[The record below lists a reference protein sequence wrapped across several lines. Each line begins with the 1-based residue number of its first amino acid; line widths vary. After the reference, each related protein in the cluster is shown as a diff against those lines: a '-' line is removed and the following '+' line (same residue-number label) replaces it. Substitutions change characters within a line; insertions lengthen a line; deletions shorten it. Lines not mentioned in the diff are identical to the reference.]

1 MRRAGRRARGFRV
14 RLPGIA
20 APSYPHLLTNSPSER
35 RLEVAAVQL
44 SSQNRVAENLATC
57 AELCAAAATRGARL
71 VVLPENFA
79 FMGPDSE
86 RGHHAEVLGDVDAP
100 IQRALASLARRHAI
114 FVVGGG
120 MPERS
125 DNAERPFNTAVVFDP
140 SGTIVGSYRKIHLF
154 DVDLVDGTTLRES
167 QTTTSGSDP
176 VLIRIDDFGVG
187 LSICYDMRFP
197 ELYRAL
203 VRLGAEILLAP
214 SAFTLHTGKD
224 HWHVLLRARAV
235 ESQCYV
241 VAAAQW
247 GKHPLG
253 RTTYGHALI
262 ADPWGTVIAECSDG
276 RGFALGTVDSG
287 RLKSV
292 RASLPSLE
300 HRKL

>member
-1 MRRAGRRARGFRV
+1 
-14 RLPGIA
+14 
-20 APSYPHLLTNSPSER
+20 
-35 RLEVAAVQL
+35 VAAVQL
-44 SSQNRVAENLATC
+44 SSQSRVGENLATC
-57 AELCAAAATRGARL
+57 AELCAAAATRGAKL

-79 FMGPDSE
+79 FMGPESE
-86 RGHHAEVLGDVDAP
+86 RSSHAEVLGDFDAP
-100 IQRALASLARRHAI
+100 IQRALASLARRHSV

-125 DNAERPFNTAVVFDP
+125 ENAERPFNTSIVIDP
-140 SGTIVGSYRKIHLF
+140 SGALVGSYRKIHLF

-167 QTTTSGSDP
+167 ASTTSGGAP
-176 VLIRIDDFGVG
+176 AVVRIADFSVG

-224 HWHVLLRARAV
+224 HWHVLLRARAI

-253 RTTYGHALI
+253 RTTYGHALV

-276 RGFALGTVDSG
+276 RGFALATIDAG
-287 RLKSV
+287 RLTSV

-300 HRKL
+300 HRRL

>member
-1 MRRAGRRARGFRV
+1 V
-14 RLPGIA
+14 
-20 APSYPHLLTNSPSER
+20 TNSPSER
-35 RLEVAAVQL
+35 QLEVAAVQL
-44 SSQNRVAENLATC
+44 SSQNRVAENLAAC
-57 AELCAAAATRGARL
+57 AELCAAAASRGAKL

-86 RGHHAEVLGDVDAP
+86 RGNHAEVLGDVDAP
-100 IQRALASLARRHAI
+100 IQRALASLARRHSI

-125 DNAERPFNTAVVFDP
+125 EDAERPFNTSVVFDP

-167 QTTTSGSDP
+167 HTSRAGAEP
-176 VLIRIDDFGVG
+176 VMLRIGDFGVG
-187 LSICYDMRFP
+187 FSICYDLRFP

-203 VRLGAEILLAP
+203 VRFGAEILLVP

-224 HWHVLLRARAV
+224 HWHVLLRARAI

-253 RTTYGHALI
+253 RTTYGHALV

-276 RGFALGTVDSG
+276 RGFALGTVDAG
-287 RLKSV
+287 RLASV